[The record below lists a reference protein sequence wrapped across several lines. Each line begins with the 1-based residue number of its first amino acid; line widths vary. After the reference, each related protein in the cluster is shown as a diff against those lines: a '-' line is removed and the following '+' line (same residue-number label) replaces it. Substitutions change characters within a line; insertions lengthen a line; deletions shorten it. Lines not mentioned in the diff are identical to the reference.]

1 MLNNFKSLITS
12 MTWYLRSG
20 VSPDPNNLNST
31 NVRKLKNMNHMASR
45 KFAMTMVAIAVIAFM
60 YFTSVAM
67 LLVFDNDPHVAAL
80 VSMYKD
86 MIVAVASI
94 AATLVG
100 IQGLVDWK
108 HRSSGEVI
116 QESEYR
122 QRNDYSEEYVEEYLS
137 GPKEEDYSLDL
148 AIKKSTKN

>member
-1 MLNNFKSLITS
+1 MLQNLKNIFNN

-20 VSPDPNNLNST
+20 IAPTNNKAAQITSLEE
-31 NVRKLKNMNHMASR
+31 LKNINHMASR
-45 KFAMTMVAIAVIAFM
+45 KFSMTMVAISVIAFM
-60 YFTSVAM
+60 YFASVIF
-67 LLVFDNDPHVAAL
+67 LFFFPSDPHVSAL

-108 HRSSGEVI
+108 HQSGGVVSNL
-116 QESEYR
+116 SEYNK
-122 QRNDYSEEYVEEYLS
+122 QETFIEEYLS
-137 GPKEEDYSLDL
+137 GPKEEDYSLD
-148 AIKKSTKN
+148 IKIDKK